1 MRNYAARAVGSN
13 ALIEATIA
21 SLQRKGK
28 DALREIFCDDDSDD
42 PESWTRLG
50 LRAWKTRLKNCE
62 RDATRQWLEIRRV
75 IDGDTTRA
83 LLVWLASQGVESVEL
98 ANNLLALAQR
108 AVTSTERDA
117 YTLAKQLVRARVL
130 ADPDERRR
138 VRQEIFGE
146 MSAPIADVVS
156 DATAHGE
163 YAHLPIAP
171 IPMAPENVVRVHT
184 LGKPRVDA

>member
-28 DALREIFCDDDSDD
+28 DSLREIFCDDDSDD

-50 LRAWKTRLKNCE
+50 LRAFKTRLANCE

-75 IDGDTTRA
+75 IDGDMARA
-83 LLVWLASQGVESVEL
+83 LLGWLAAQGVTSVEL
-98 ANNLLALAQR
+98 ASQLLTMARKAMD
-108 AVTSTERDA
+108 STERDA

-146 MSAPIADVVS
+146 MSAPMADVVS
-156 DATAHGE
+156 DEQRSISASVVAHE
-163 YAHLPIAP
+163 TSSIALRP
-171 IPMAPENVVRVHT
+171 QA
-184 LGKPRVDA
+184 DA